1 MKNLHFV
8 ALAGILLFACTPS
21 SKITVTNL
29 HDLAVYQ
36 ENSMIYALPRT
47 RVIVNIEVV
56 QHDIVPGPYKAYA
69 EKYLGLQGVPQS
81 SETEYELNAM
91 ELKVVSEAD
100 PDYYYALTSSH
111 PGVVMPGI
119 FRFCEQGLMLDDQH
133 FIPFS
138 MYRPLNNE
146 QSESDRFTD
155 LSVKRYIVS
164 STDKKEKG
172 GGEKPLELNKRQEG
186 GKIKTIE
193 QKAKEASDFIF
204 KIRKRRFKLLAG
216 QYDVFPQGEA
226 LAVSIV
232 ELNNLESEYLSLF
245 IGKRNIDTLNQ
256 SFSFVPKSS
265 QEMEREVICRFS
277 TENGIADANSS
288 DGKPLV
294 LELRAQNYTNALK
307 QVQFPQ
313 TGPVY
318 EEVIFYRL
326 PEKVSLRLFFGS
338 RAVIESEE
346 SIFQYGPLVPVSTAL
361 LELSK

>member
-1 MKNLHFV
+1 MKNPQFV
-8 ALAGILLFACTPS
+8 ALAGILLFACSPS

-29 HDLAVYQ
+29 HDLAAYQ

-47 RVIVNIEVV
+47 RLIVNIEVV
-56 QHDIVPGPYKAYA
+56 QHDVVPGPYKAYA
-69 EKYLGLQGVPQS
+69 EMYLGLQGVPQS
-81 SETEYELNAM
+81 SKTEYELTEM
-91 ELKVVSEAD
+91 ELKVVNEAD
-100 PDYYYALTSSH
+100 PDYYYALTSSN

-119 FRFCEQGLMLDDQH
+119 FRFCDQGLMLDEQH

-138 MYRPLNNE
+138 VYRPLNK
-146 QSESDRFTD
+146 QSESDQFTD

-164 STDKKEKG
+164 NPDKKEKNG
-172 GGEKPLELNKRQEG
+172 GKEPLELNKKQEG
-186 GKIKTIE
+186 GKVKSLE

-226 LAVSIV
+226 LAASIK
-232 ELNNLESEYLSLF
+232 ELNKLESEYLSLF
-245 IGKRNIDTLNQ
+245 IGKRYMDTLNQ

-265 QEMEREVICRFS
+265 QEMERAVICRFS
-277 TENGIADANSS
+277 TANGIADASSS

-326 PEKVSLRLFFGS
+326 PEKVSVRLFFGS
-338 RAVIESEE
+338 RVIIESEE
-346 SIFQYGPLVPVSTAL
+346 SVFQYGPLVPVSTSL
-361 LELSK
+361 LEVSK